1 MAKESRNPSYFDRY
15 YVAHTEFDLIT
26 DKGGTLVVT
35 QDPNLAQAN
44 GSPAPVTPS
53 PNLASYSSFV
63 GGSDPLSTA
72 IHNAILLGWSIME
85 LKSRVQIAASNVL
98 IDSIIFNQQNDSFIA
113 SITGPL
119 PNDGTMVAPPQPT
132 TANSNP
138 QPQPTNVEVQPDVI
152 DALLKNV
159 ILSDIEPIVEQFTAN
174 SSKAMTS
181 KAQSLSTELRDNAWL
196 TSIMRE
202 NFRRIVTL
210 HFQRFPDSDT
220 TDTMYDV
227 TPPCPPEEPDYDN
240 TDFPYLYL
248 YPGKLDYANV
258 GVSPMK
264 PPKTGNDTVTPFIQ
278 QFRLYDVT
286 RRALNCL
293 TLLWTSPDEAL
304 DPVTI
309 DCFQKKLVSRVLG
322 TSSLTTA
329 FADEPIEDDQS
340 VFIEPACEDLPTPS
354 DTQVREA
361 IKVLSSLVI
370 RLLEAWDSF
379 LRESFYVDIDSAN
392 NEIELIAYEAGRSLA
407 SLAWGVSVA
416 LVPLEN
422 AIKLTPDQ
430 QQDADIQGKLT
441 KKVRDTWV
449 NVFNERDVNSLQLQ
463 ISALSIALDRISAS
477 AMNTGSANSNTNL
490 FTPGQVVQAVNAS
503 LEYWQRA
510 VTQMCLPASD
520 SKTVKPLLTPV
531 AASAHPNQPSQPQTE
546 VPEPLL
552 PLYWGTSAKALRLAL
567 VKQSEVWR
575 TLILGQRDLRSFT
588 TDKVT
593 QTILN
598 DFMQELEH
606 AASVE
611 FQRIRK
617 RGLNSFWIVIAVAVL
632 VLLLVLAGLFVPQ
645 IRDLNSGQVTNPLTL
660 IVLLWGGAAAFV
672 SSVMGKLGDALSRF
686 GPAGTAVAQ
695 SFEQGYERVLLEFDY
710 LNHNIAVTYPLIE
723 FFALADFKVMVEDSD
738 IPVAIKDGY
747 TFLAYVC
754 WTDDDRKNE
763 VKQVALA
770 AFGPIGAFVGAEL
783 KSEQNPK
790 GSKAPGGTLA
800 GKVIANPK
808 PNG

>member
-35 QDPNLAQAN
+35 QDPNLARAN

-309 DCFQKKLVSRVLG
+309 DWFQKKLVSRVLG

-329 FADEPIEDDQS
+329 FADEPIED
-340 VFIEPACEDLPTPS
+340 
-354 DTQVREA
+354 R
-361 IKVLSSLVI
+361 
-370 RLLEAWDSF
+370 
-379 LRESFYVDIDSAN
+379 
-392 NEIELIAYEAGRSLA
+392 
-407 SLAWGVSVA
+407 
-416 LVPLEN
+416 
-422 AIKLTPDQ
+422 
-430 QQDADIQGKLT
+430 
-441 KKVRDTWV
+441 
-449 NVFNERDVNSLQLQ
+449 
-463 ISALSIALDRISAS
+463 
-477 AMNTGSANSNTNL
+477 
-490 FTPGQVVQAVNAS
+490 
-503 LEYWQRA
+503 
-510 VTQMCLPASD
+510 
-520 SKTVKPLLTPV
+520 
-531 AASAHPNQPSQPQTE
+531 
-546 VPEPLL
+546 
-552 PLYWGTSAKALRLAL
+552 
-567 VKQSEVWR
+567 
-575 TLILGQRDLRSFT
+575 
-588 TDKVT
+588 
-593 QTILN
+593 
-598 DFMQELEH
+598 
-606 AASVE
+606 
-611 FQRIRK
+611 
-617 RGLNSFWIVIAVAVL
+617 
-632 VLLLVLAGLFVPQ
+632 
-645 IRDLNSGQVTNPLTL
+645 
-660 IVLLWGGAAAFV
+660 
-672 SSVMGKLGDALSRF
+672 
-686 GPAGTAVAQ
+686 
-695 SFEQGYERVLLEFDY
+695 
-710 LNHNIAVTYPLIE
+710 
-723 FFALADFKVMVEDSD
+723 
-738 IPVAIKDGY
+738 
-747 TFLAYVC
+747 
-754 WTDDDRKNE
+754 
-763 VKQVALA
+763 
-770 AFGPIGAFVGAEL
+770 
-783 KSEQNPK
+783 
-790 GSKAPGGTLA
+790 
-800 GKVIANPK
+800 
-808 PNG
+808 

>member
-1 MAKESRNPSYFDRY
+1 M
-15 YVAHTEFDLIT
+15 
-26 DKGGTLVVT
+26 VT

-44 GSPAPVTPS
+44 GSPALVAPS
-53 PNLASYSSFV
+53 PNLASYSSLI
-63 GGSDPLSTA
+63 GGNDSLSTP

-85 LKSRVQIAASNVL
+85 LKSRVQIAASNVM
-98 IDSIIFNQQNDSFIA
+98 INSIIFNQQNDSFIA

-119 PNDGTMVAPPQPT
+119 PNDGIMSAPPQPAMGNVKPQSQPPVA
-132 TANSNP
+132 TANP
-138 QPQPTNVEVQPDVI
+138 QSQPPAAPVEVQPDVI
-152 DALLKNV
+152 DSLLKNV
-159 ILSDIEPIVEQFTAN
+159 ILNDIEPIVNQFTAN
-174 SSKAMTS
+174 SSKALS
-181 KAQSLSTELRDNAWL
+181 SRAQSLSTELRDNTWL
-196 TSIMRE
+196 TSVMRE

-210 HFQRFPDSDT
+210 HLQRFPDSDT
-220 TDTMYDV
+220 TDTIHDLNPP
-227 TPPCPPEEPDYDN
+227 TPPEAPDYEN

-258 GVSPMK
+258 GVSILK
-264 PPKTGNDTVTPFIQ
+264 PRTEGNDRVTSFIQ

-304 DPVTI
+304 DPATI
-309 DCFQKKLVSRVLG
+309 ECFQKKLVPRVMG
-322 TSSLTTA
+322 TPPLTTA
-329 FADEPIEDDQS
+329 FADESAEDDQS
-340 VFIEPACEDLPTPS
+340 VFIEPACEDLPVPS
-354 DTQVREA
+354 DTEMKEA
-361 IKVLSSLVI
+361 IKILSSLVI
-370 RLLEAWDSF
+370 RLLDAWDSF
-379 LRESFYVDIDSAN
+379 LRESFYVDINSAN

-407 SLAWGVSVA
+407 ALTWGVSVA

-422 AIKLTPDQ
+422 SIQLTPDQ
-430 QQDADIQGKLT
+430 QKDPDIQGKLT

-449 NVFNERDVNSLQLQ
+449 NVFNERDINSLQLQ
-463 ISALSIALDRISAS
+463 ISALSKALDRMSEGAATNGNISA
-477 AMNTGSANSNTNL
+477 NNNL
-490 FTPGQVVQAVNAS
+490 FTPGQAVQAVNAS

-531 AASAHPNQPSQPQTE
+531 AASTHPNQPSQPQTE
-546 VPEPLL
+546 APEPLL
-552 PLYWGTSAKALRLAL
+552 PLNWGTSAKALRLAL

-645 IRDLNSGQVTNPLTL
+645 IRELNSGQITNPLTL

-672 SSVMGKLGDALSRF
+672 SSIMGRLGDALSRF
-686 GPAGTAVAQ
+686 GPAGTAVADA
-695 SFEQGYERVLLEFDY
+695 FEQGYERVQLEFDY

-723 FFALADFKVMVEDSD
+723 FFALADFTVLVEN
-738 IPVAIKDGY
+738 PNGEAKETAIKDGY
-747 TFLAYVC
+747 KFLAYVC
-754 WTDDDRKNE
+754 WTDNDRKNE
-763 VKQVALA
+763 IKQVTRA

-790 GSKAPGGTLA
+790 GSKMPGGTLA
-800 GKVIANPK
+800 GKVIVNPK